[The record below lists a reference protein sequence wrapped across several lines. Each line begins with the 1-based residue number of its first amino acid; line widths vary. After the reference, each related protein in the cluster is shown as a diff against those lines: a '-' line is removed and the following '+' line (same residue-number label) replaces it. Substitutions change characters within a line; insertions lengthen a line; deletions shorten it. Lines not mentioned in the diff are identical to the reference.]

1 VSRAAAPAA
10 TDVLVVGAG
19 PAGSAAAAWAARAG
33 RDVVLADA
41 AVFPRDKACGDG
53 LTPRAIAEL
62 DGLGL
67 GDWVRGRA
75 RNRGLRAAGFG
86 QTLLLPWPGGSLP
99 DHGGAVPRTE
109 LDDRIRAVAL
119 ANGAVPMEGAK
130 AVDVERDGDRVTGVV
145 FTGADGERWTTHC
158 RSLVV
163 ADGARSPLGRV
174 LGREWHRDTAYGV
187 AARGYVRSGRSDDE
201 WISSHLE
208 LRGIDGELL
217 SGYGWV
223 FPLGAEA
230 GEINIGVGTLAT
242 SRRPAGVQLKALM
255 EAYAEARR
263 EEWQLEGP
271 VRAPASALL
280 PMGGAVSGV
289 AGRNWALIGDAA
301 GCVNPLNG
309 EGIDYGLETGREVVG
324 LLDEADLSTVWPDTL
339 RRHYGE
345 AFSIARRL
353 AGLLTVPR
361 FLPAAG
367 PVGMRSRGLMTVAL
381 RVMGNLVTEEDRD
394 VVARAWRLAGRASSR
409 FDDTPMFAA

>member
-1 VSRAAAPAA
+1 
-10 TDVLVVGAG
+10 
-19 PAGSAAAAWAARAG
+19 
-33 RDVVLADA
+33 VLADA

-53 LTPRAIAEL
+53 LTPRAVAEL
-62 DGLGL
+62 DRLGL

-109 LDDRIRAVAL
+109 LDARIRDVAL
-119 ANGAVPMEGAK
+119 ADGAVPMEGAK
-130 AVDVERDGDRVTGVV
+130 AVDVERDGDRVSAVV
-145 FTGADGERWTTHC
+145 FATDGGRRTVRC

-163 ADGARSPLGRV
+163 ADGARSPLGRL
-174 LGREWHRDTAYGV
+174 LGRQWHRDTAYGV
-187 AARGYVRSGRSDDE
+187 AARGYVKSGRSDDE

-223 FPLGAEA
+223 FPLGAAA

-242 SRRPAGVQLKALM
+242 ARRPAGVQLRVLM
-255 EAYAEARR
+255 DAYAEARR

-271 VRAPASALL
+271 VRVPASALL

-289 AGRNWALIGDAA
+289 AGRNWALVGDAA

-324 LLDEADLSTVWPDTL
+324 LLDDDLSAAWPTTL

-353 AGLLTVPR
+353 AGLITVPR
-361 FLPAAG
+361 LLPAAG
-367 PVGMRSRGLMTVAL
+367 PVGMRSRALMTVAL
-381 RVMGNLVTEEDRD
+381 RVMGNLITEEDRD
-394 VVARAWRLAGRASSR
+394 VVARAWRLAGRVSSR
-409 FDDTPMFAA
+409 FDESPMFAA